1 MKNAKRKLLSA
12 AGMIGKRPWLLAACL
27 GVLIPVTVLAASTT
41 WKLYSYNASGR
52 ALRAQKV
59 SYDTSTNTVSF
70 TFPETADAAYLT
82 STKVGE
88 FGDLTGKTLKGTASI
103 TNVAPGTTF
112 ANYPGCSGSSAD
124 PMVGLYFTTKGT
136 GGFNPSVYWWST
148 KRVPLSAIIIAPTA
162 LDTALQQGLWTDFY
176 GGSDPAAFAAAVKN
190 VTDWG
195 VSFGGDCFYA
205 NGVGTPTG
213 SADFSLVVTP

>member
-1 MKNAKRKLLSA
+1 MKSIQTKLFSTTRWL
-12 AGMIGKRPWLLAACL
+12 GKRAWLLTVVLCI
-27 GVLIPVTVLAASTT
+27 LIPAVVLAASTT
-41 WKLYSYNASGR
+41 WKLYSFNSSGR

-59 SYDTSTNTVSF
+59 SYETSTNTASF

-88 FGDLTGKTLKGTASI
+88 FGDLTGKTLQGTASI
-103 TNVAPGTTF
+103 TNVALGTTF
-112 ANYPGCSGSSAD
+112 ANYPGCTGSSAN
-124 PMVGLYFTTKGT
+124 PTVGLYFTTKAT

-148 KRVPLSAIIIAPTA
+148 KRVPLSAIINNPTA

-176 GGSDPAAFAAAVKN
+176 GGSDPGAFAAAVKN